1 MSIIDPVILSQ
12 LQLLAKSMAA
22 TLAALDTSVT
32 GVKTDVGT
40 VSGKVTTVDTKVGNV
55 SGQVTTVNN
64 AVAALQGTANTIN
77 ATVSAINNN
86 AATKGPKSVQ
96 RFEAQISNTQTTI
109 DVSIAAVN
117 VAKAELR
124 IVGSFSSYPG
134 DMPRV
139 SLLNATTVRMKRLNI
154 DGAAIA
160 QVEVTDWN

>member
-1 MSIIDPVILSQ
+1 MSVFDPVILSQ
-12 LQLLAKSMAA
+12 LQLLAKSMAD
-22 TLAALDTSVT
+22 TTAAISAAIANVDGDVAVVAWQVT
-32 GVKTDVGT
+32 GVGTQVNAVGT
-40 VSGKVTTVDTKVGNV
+40 
-55 SGQVTTVNN
+55 
-64 AVAALQGTANTIN
+64 ALAALQGTANTIN

-96 RFEAQISNTQTTI
+96 RFEVQISDTQTTI

-124 IVGSFSSYPG
+124 IVGSFSSSPG

-139 SLLNATTVRMKRLNI
+139 SLLNATTVRMKRI
-154 DGAAIA
+154 HIGGAAVA